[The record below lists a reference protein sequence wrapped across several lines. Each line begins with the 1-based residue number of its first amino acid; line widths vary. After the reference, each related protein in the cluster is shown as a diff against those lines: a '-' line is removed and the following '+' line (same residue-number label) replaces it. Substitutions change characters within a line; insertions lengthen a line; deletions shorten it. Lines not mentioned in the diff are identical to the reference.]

1 MLDVSGNVLGRAA
14 YTAWGANYGTTGLSG
29 PVGYAGRFGA
39 YTDADTGLILMGSRY
54 YAPVLGRFIS
64 RDGAGYAGI
73 RAHRGGPLGERMPTF
88 VGEYPI
94 LARPSACN
102 IRAHRL
108 TCRHSAACPDSGR
121 AWLAHMVGAACC
133 RGP

>member
-1 MLDVSGNVLGRAA
+1 MLQTTPETPDVMVRVGLLAFHVGKNERVSRNTKATVQVSMGQSQAA
-14 YTAWGANYGTTGLSG
+14 TLRTGFEK
-29 PVGYAGRFGA
+29 V
-39 YTDADTGLILMGSRY
+39 M
-54 YAPVLGRFIS
+54 GRFIS

-88 VGEYPI
+88 VGGYPI
-94 LARPSACN
+94 LARQSACN

-108 TCRHSAACPDSGR
+108 TCRHSAVCPDSGR
-121 AWLAHMVGAACC
+121 AWLAHMVGAACR